1 MTTSLGNCSYRR
13 HRRTKR
19 VAKADQVLGDQMQFK
34 QRNHPFGVAN
44 LELVQPSPLFDP
56 AKHLLDASAGFDQS
70 GVALMPVS
78 AAIDG

>member
-1 MTTSLGNCSYRR
+1 
-13 HRRTKR
+13 
-19 VAKADQVLGDQMQFK
+19 MQFK

-44 LELVQPSPLFDP
+44 LELAQPAPLFDP

-78 AAIDG
+78 ATIDG